1 MQIITQNPYRTVGL
15 LADCTE
21 REIQKQKGLIKR
33 FVDVG
38 KDVSFDTDI
47 KFATQ
52 CKRDSESISKAFA
65 KIEQAKSR
73 VANGLFWF
81 VNASHLDEP
90 AINYLREGNNEKAI
104 EIWNKLTPT
113 FESEVSARNCT
124 AIHNLSTLKLGLAFS
139 NGAINKLLLT
149 EGVLLKAKLLNSEF
163 LTDVIKRISDE
174 TFQINKEEMNKL
186 FADEL
191 LLNISPFLDSSNG
204 ISSSDFIEIFRQTP
218 EILKAYVSKK
228 FVDKPF
234 HFIETII
241 EETEKKRKTTKSNSY
256 EYGSK
261 LFTQTK
267 SNLELLKKILG
278 STNLQYTMLA
288 DKIAG
293 ELLQCSTDYF
303 NTLKDSDNDPGVK
316 SLQLTKFGNSIA
328 CGSKI
333 KEKIKDDI
341 KFLEEWNAD
350 KPEREKHKKIDADY
364 DFIKA
369 ALDEFENKN
378 ETIENAKALINRCK
392 PRLQIVKNILGSTDE
407 LYLTLSSRVGSDA
420 QGMIVSEVNKVQ
432 DIVIKKAEATYLS
445 HEKRA
450 YYDVLKAKFKEA
462 YEASLLIG
470 TLDMNSNFR
479 TRYNENKNTL
489 QGLCTQMGVSTSTYT
504 PPQRTTSSTSTQS
517 SDGEIPSWVYWV
529 GGFILLIILSKACN

>member
-293 ELLQCSTDYF
+293 
-303 NTLKDSDNDPGVK
+303 
-316 SLQLTKFGNSIA
+316 
-328 CGSKI
+328 
-333 KEKIKDDI
+333 
-341 KFLEEWNAD
+341 
-350 KPEREKHKKIDADY
+350 
-364 DFIKA
+364 
-369 ALDEFENKN
+369 
-378 ETIENAKALINRCK
+378 
-392 PRLQIVKNILGSTDE
+392 
-407 LYLTLSSRVGSDA
+407 
-420 QGMIVSEVNKVQ
+420 
-432 DIVIKKAEATYLS
+432 
-445 HEKRA
+445 
-450 YYDVLKAKFKEA
+450 
-462 YEASLLIG
+462 
-470 TLDMNSNFR
+470 
-479 TRYNENKNTL
+479 
-489 QGLCTQMGVSTSTYT
+489 
-504 PPQRTTSSTSTQS
+504 
-517 SDGEIPSWVYWV
+517 
-529 GGFILLIILSKACN
+529 

>member
-1 MQIITQNPYRTVGL
+1 MQIIIQNPYRTVGL
-15 LADCTE
+15 LANCTE

-38 KDVSFDTDI
+38 KDVVFDTDI
-47 KFATQ
+47 QFPNE
-52 CKRDSESISKAFA
+52 CKRDSESISAAFA

-81 VNASHLDEP
+81 VNSSHLDEP
-90 AINYLREGNNEKAI
+90 AINYLREGDNDKAI
-104 EIWNKLTPT
+104 EIWNKLTQN

-139 NGAINKLLLT
+139 NGAIDKLLLT
-149 EGVLLKAKLLNSEF
+149 EGLLLKAKLLNSEF
-163 LTDVIKRISDE
+163 ITNVTKTISDE
-174 TFQINKEEMNKL
+174 TFQANKEEMTKL

-191 LLNISPFLDSSNG
+191 LLNISPFLDNSSG
-204 ISSSDFIEIFRQTP
+204 ITSSDFIEIFKHAP
-218 EILKAYVSKK
+218 ENLKAYVSKK

-234 HFIETII
+234 HAIETLID
-241 EETEKKRKTTKSNSY
+241 ETEKKRKATKTNAY

-267 SNLELLKKILG
+267 SNLELLKNILG
-278 STNLQYTMLA
+278 ITNLQYTMLA
-288 DKIAG
+288 DKIAS

-328 CGSKI
+328 YGSKI
-333 KEKIKDDI
+333 KEKIKDDL

-369 ALDEFENKN
+369 ALDEFQNKN
-378 ETIENAKALINRCK
+378 DSIENARALINRCK
-392 PRLQIVKNILGSTDE
+392 QKLQNVKNILGSTDE

-420 QGMIVSEVNKVQ
+420 QGMIVSEINKVQ
-432 DIVIKKAEATYLS
+432 DAVIKKAGETYS
-445 HEKRA
+445 SYEKRA
-450 YYDVLKAKFKEA
+450 YYDVLKAKLKEA
-462 YEASLLIG
+462 YAASLLIG

-479 TRYNENKNTL
+479 TRYNENKITL
-489 QGLCTQMGVSTSTYT
+489 QGMCTQMGVSTSAYT
-504 PPQRTTSSTSTQS
+504 TPQGTTTSTSNSEMPT
-517 SDGEIPSWVYWV
+517 WVFWV
-529 GGFILLIILSKACN
+529 GGIILLIILSKACN